1 MGIFGTILGG
11 SIGFVLGG
19 PLAAILGAAI
29 GSQVGAGSR
38 HTPGGPRQQ
47 RLGLNE
53 TYTAFAVAVT
63 SLAAKV
69 AKADGRVT
77 QDEISAFDAFLR
89 DSLRMSFG
97 ERQQAARIFNAARDS
112 TTLAAEFTLQVGA
125 LFRHEPDRLRDIV
138 TVLLV
143 IAVADGHLH
152 PAEEAEIR
160 GIARDMG
167 LSAADYASCR
177 ATCQATTGVADT
189 SPYEVLGVAPTATDE
204 EVRSAHRRLVREY
217 HPDVL
222 RSKGLPDDF
231 TAFANE
237 KMSAISDAWSR
248 IRKERGM

>member
-11 SIGFVLGG
+11 TIGFALGG

-29 GSQVGAGSR
+29 GSQVGVGSR
-38 HTPGGPRQQ
+38 PAPGGPRQQ

-77 QDEISAFDAFLR
+77 QDEIGAFDAFLR
-89 DSLRMSFG
+89 DSLRMSIG

-112 TTLAAEFTLQVGA
+112 ATPASEFALQVGA
-125 LFRHEPDRLRDIV
+125 LLRREPDRLRDIV

-167 LSAADYASCR
+167 LSAADYDSCR
-177 ATCQATTGVADT
+177 ATCLAATGAVDT

-231 TAFANE
+231 TEFANE